1 MKNKSKLRK
10 LSGLEVLTQKKALT
24 FIHIPFENMPTKRWT
39 GIYILYYFNL
49 VEAIIGHQ
57 KLHLTCRKLRSF
69 CTGCTSIK
77 TRSYLAI
84 KSSSMLT
91 GKIFSGIIRHD
102 IITFWG
108 WKPYKKNIDPDQNFT
123 GFYEK
128 GVGAL
133 NKLQN
138 P

>member
-102 IITFWG
+102 NNILRMKTIQKEHWPWSKLYWFL
-108 WKPYKKNIDPDQNFT
+108 WKRRRGI
-123 GFYEK
+123 E
-128 GVGAL
+128 
-133 NKLQN
+133 
-138 P
+138 